1 MRGFLPGGPRSPL
14 PSVLETQRRASR
26 TLFNVV
32 STGST
37 LQREGMTA
45 ARTLSHLPLNAVE
58 QTTGADVSSVR
69 AEVDGRF
76 DDAQEVSDR
85 AEDRFLTVMLSTSQ
99 LTAEYASFVDDSLEW
114 VCPAGGEVAK

>member
-1 MRGFLPGGPRSPL
+1 MRGFLPGGARSPL

-45 ARTLSHLPLNAVE
+45 ARTLSHVPLNAVE
-58 QTTGADVSSVR
+58 QTTGTEVTCVR
-69 AEVDGRF
+69 AGVDDRF
-76 DDAQEVSDR
+76 DVAQEASDR

-99 LTAEYASFVDDSLEW
+99 LTADYAAFVDDSLER